1 MADTDINNVTLEDQ
15 PIAPVEPTPDLTGIE
30 PDITPEDLVPIEPAQ
45 AEIPAPAPT
54 TEELG
59 TLPEVTDISIAP
71 PVDTEPQDFSK
82 EIASFAEPVSND
94 NFDSFATQLTELNKT
109 GVAQKIFSSFSQ
121 ALKQDD
127 LRGKYKRA
135 YEYLPFSDAMKDL
148 NKYTDMYVNSVET
161 GDIGEFTKG
170 FLGSTSNAL
179 RVFVQLAGGV
189 DQKQAEEIAMA
200 VQAKNMIGEI
210 TDKEQ
215 AKEAL
220 ELNDYYTAKLQQG
233 EKIAPEGQKPAIKV
247 VVNTVG
253 GRGIGVKF
261 GMNIAEAE
269 NYLDILENNEDKNP
283 TSPVLRVFSVS
294 AGNAMPFVTV
304 GNIVVDDEKDP
315 EQVAKRGALINRINE
330 VISRDYKYADLSG
343 TVAGSL
349 AGFAG
354 GGKLFTSMLGKTVN
368 VGGKLVKIPN
378 ALSTAANYTFYSAG
392 QELKSPL
399 PLSFEQRLM
408 DIAEST
414 LELGLSEKLGNS
426 VEDLSRVSAV
436 NSGAG
441 KYLAGLNP
449 KIGFVTQQSAKTIGS
464 TLGEFVS
471 NQIDR
476 VYAGQDPIAGA
487 GEDFATA
494 FGAGLGMTLI
504 QTTSPAY
511 NQYVQ
516 ERYYKE
522 VKAKVRETVLNT
534 FQDIRNRTDLTFK
547 QKDAMINNF
556 IKSAPTIEVR
566 DYLSALNTRA
576 AVDPKVAPET
586 AKAADEAVEKFEDPG
601 LAAMIR
607 KENGTPVPVE
617 EAPKTEAPQPTEAG
631 IPDVIALASQ
641 IAQDASDVFSTT
653 DVKTFEI
660 DVTPE
665 NQAAIALLE
674 KDNKISY
681 SLTPGKKT
689 FRIKGIV
696 SDTGKFLGD
705 EKQKGKL
712 LGVSRKQSL
721 LDELDASLELS
732 EEQKSDY
739 AAEIEDA
746 ISDKNSTL
754 DQKLDSIAS
763 RAGLS
768 GVQTN
773 AERAS
778 EIERITQANEQI
790 KIADEMRKLDEQL
803 PVLEDQAS
811 VAPVLQQPEILARI
825 EQVKNRK
832 ADLQNQ
838 SAALEGQAF
847 DNLLRDVEDMSEPT
861 DEELL
866 YAKAKNKEDVVFD
879 IYDPETEAG
888 QKWLKAKQTGPSA
901 KEQEISRLGE
911 NLDLSNEGVANML
924 KRMGA
929 LDAAVD
935 PLMSFAQVLAKFKEN
950 YLRYYTNP
958 DKIGY
963 QTFSPER
970 ILDAVIDEAR
980 MISRTSNDTIPLDN
994 LLKRRTSDFMR
1005 QAAILKKANFG
1016 LGAALSLDQ
1025 PATYKIEA
1033 QNAGVL
1039 TDTKSALDMAA
1050 ESSEIVLGGQVRTRE
1065 QVETMSQAI
1074 SSAVVEVQKEAKANL
1089 DKAKANLDSAKA
1101 NSAEALKKIS
1111 KEKTKEGKDKAKA
1124 EARAADTAEYTAKEE
1139 LQKAEISNAFAQ
1151 SWSDNSKTD
1160 AVKIKELAKR
1170 FGFTTEV
1177 AATRLQ
1183 SVTEAI
1189 QSKALDIQQDL
1200 MIEGKYKDINDNI
1213 IMSPLAEITKDQL
1226 HGLLKK
1232 FLYMKTFNYFQP
1244 AFVDPET
1251 GEAVKDEL
1259 DIYEPLVLKLNNL
1272 QTKSLYENLNAQ
1284 FDDMM
1289 DALATKAA
1297 MDPYPKRFRD
1307 NLTNFSVETDVPR
1320 KFTLPKGKTDFY
1332 LAKLDD
1338 WEKEYKN
1345 AFKIKNDKTRTDK
1358 LKKLREDIVSLD
1370 RQYSLDIGGTYDK
1383 YGRIVLKGLEQ
1394 SEPRPDLSTPEGRAK
1409 SGVNA
1414 IERAQSALLGRT
1426 AGVQTKKSR
1435 PIKNS
1440 REYVA
1445 EPDGSTN
1452 EERKRSSRERG
1463 FGERIPK
1470 QFEVLKEQ
1478 QALDYSKNYSTF
1490 QKILGPDIL
1499 ANLRTDQFE
1508 DTVAAVTTMNTTK
1521 QGATY
1526 IANGAGLGKSRVV
1539 LATANYFTK
1548 TLPDWKVI
1556 ILTDV
1561 AAIDPDYQNNSVG
1574 GTLGSDA
1581 EVMGIPLQLRGRADG
1596 LPIESLPG
1604 QIMVTTMDRS
1614 YLKQLKNIV
1623 DDKTILLVDEFQTAR
1638 GWYKKMREVGA
1649 DKQKQEKAKD
1659 TKLSLIL
1666 EDLMKRSGKV
1676 MMLSGTPYETPDQML
1691 PMLMALGVVQ
1701 DVKDAQQLFL
1711 RFGYELRYEKD
1722 RGYREK
1728 TWGRVRPD
1736 TEALFT
1742 KEGAPRFPKTKIK
1755 QLEASRENFKNKN
1768 DWENVIK
1775 IDKLLGVT
1783 LEDMQ
1788 DRIEGFQGE
1797 LASIGLFRSR
1807 FMRLDNV
1814 PITRTQVELDDKIQK
1829 ELKAVEKLHFG
1840 LQYTDSDIGDRINQA
1855 ARFLLE
1861 QYKIPQAVKLAL
1873 EARKRGEKVILFV
1886 DSVENTDKII
1896 PGTMMASTANLL
1908 QLALED
1914 EFKKQNKKGTEQL
1927 KIATLYG
1934 GTDRT
1939 AALQSFQ
1946 GQESDIII
1954 TTINSAGVGI
1964 NLDDVTGKNPRHVI
1978 FMSPPYSSISL
1989 VQAMYRVWRYN
2000 TASIPK
2006 ITIFETDTSADQN
2019 TISRLVEKL
2028 SFLGASVNFGIDRNL
2043 GKTPAV
2049 KEEAPQEAPVE
2060 EKVDPAMAMA
2070 QSWIKEVREAK
2081 GTKKIADLLSLFRGK
2096 ANSLSAV
2103 ERAASEIFQNE
2114 LTKPAPAV
2122 QAKPTEK
2129 TYLESLPIPDSY
2141 WSLAPA
2147 SKEREDIVTMYDV
2160 AFDLLQELNDP
2171 AGRTNEE
2178 ITEIK
2183 NWVKKNIPGY
2193 YEYHSKSQ
2201 KPENI
2206 AKAQEYLN
2214 KVYRYVPEKT
2224 KAETE
2229 AVPALVEAKKPSRKV
2244 ALGQTEEVVKRG
2256 VLPFSDAKS
2265 FSEWLS
2271 TFNDYSTVK
2280 AAMDDIPMP
2289 ALLKQLA
2296 MVDPALDISK
2306 EKIKALSRWDALSE
2320 EEKKLESNIQKFL
2333 NPGMPFSKAPERD
2346 RRATLYTRIRPIFD
2360 KVEKKQPK
2368 VNSLDPKKVKDPHI
2382 YDHRP
2387 SEGTPEQMR
2396 FLEELETRMGRMFNY
2411 KNGILTVK
2419 TNKGKAKE
2427 YSIKFEFNGE
2437 RPTAIVSNKSAYI
2450 GIDPEVFFNSYLK
2463 NKSEQEIKKIIQVA
2477 FRHEVLH
2484 IETIRW
2490 IQDVL
2495 GVKAMDFLNKLG
2507 SGFSEEFSGYIAR
2520 LYYTSLGIN
2529 VESESGREKVRAM
2542 VKTPFFVAAEAARML
2557 MEMELGGEFT
2567 EFSLAI
2573 SDEERL
2579 RSLNRFRDA
2588 FAGQNPN
2595 TLRRINQYIEGMRSA
2610 MEDSMQV
2617 LTEGRGK
2624 VDITTATENAIKR
2637 LQEMEFEVPKAEV
2650 KTKAKVNNFSSMNLE
2665 YDEVIDRLT
2674 ELQRLP
2680 DKSDGEYEEE
2690 DKLNAR
2696 KRELEKMIF
2705 DHASKNPVWRGVALP
2720 ETGEGGVVPDT
2731 TRDRRFTDDHDL
2743 VLSRRLSDYLNN
2755 KTTDFYGIDIKN
2767 DVLGLGPF
2775 ISSSD
2780 LSDVL
2785 TREMLA
2791 RVPGSTFTRDLFY
2804 SVLAG
2809 LNNPKVVFLQDLQN
2823 RLGLALDQITDDFI
2837 DRDAFIP
2844 LGQIFEEAVNPL
2856 MPTVEEVRQMDNN
2869 EGYYFVELP
2878 GKVPESSYAVS
2889 ARQARSNV
2897 VFRVLGAG
2905 EVINYKGKP
2914 YRMGQEKF
2922 LLSEMKKDDPK
2933 GVVAFTSYVG
2943 NKIMFPEAPSTEGE
2957 APKDRIRQS
2966 QAVKN
2971 TLARAWALLPGGQ
2984 FKEQLASMIHYRQK
2998 SPQETI
3004 ELARNYVNQNPLGK
3018 VTAEFLDGTLPF
3030 ADLES
3035 QHMTGMILQSIYLRR
3050 IPKGNPDDQDYYN
3063 RIVRRTTAHY
3073 ATSAGRIIQS
3083 YSAKGGG
3090 LGASVENPMVWL
3102 NSIYNQL
3109 EIAVRK
3115 TYEANDDE
3123 IDEIRKNL
3131 SKAQWKAVEE
3141 FFGKPETQGI
3151 LGELMANQQKLD
3163 KQKQTLETLDI
3174 AISAALTKAGS
3185 RMQGLL
3191 DAAMGKITLPGGDIP
3206 EARKVKL
3213 DQDFLQGLAETML
3226 DLAKELYPSIPNI
3239 LDEKDTIKSFLLRL
3253 PQFQTGPQAAE
3264 ATRILNMHFDA
3275 AYGVLRQLVEKEKAR
3290 QLQEMEQQALSIE
3303 EKQQKLEELEGS
3315 AIGGTGVIIADDF
3328 PNWPGNI
3335 GEGEDL
3341 ADEMEGARLEQAPSP
3356 VDTGKDSAE
3365 AIAEALL
3372 KSITVSMN
3380 RQPPGV
3386 KSALKQFKDEF
3397 FRQVKNRGKEEGLIP
3412 SFTPEKVGP
3421 VKKIRDLLNRIPFM
3435 EKVYNSALTQLKDTF
3450 DEDEIE
3456 TVRQIIEAA
3465 KDRPFTLTS
3474 LSSVI
3479 SKLDEVGGP
3488 RMSIQQLIRS
3498 SASTQ
3503 LNFKQDLADVL
3514 LAETT
3519 LSADTRNRVVE
3530 YIYNGVSELI
3540 DKKRKETLLRLKEK
3554 YIKDATAEKKT
3565 RKVRS
3570 ALQKL
3575 IEMTNLGI
3583 LRDEEI
3589 LSQIRQKIGLP
3600 ELNEEQRKKLED
3612 MVLKLDSFPEGFIR
3626 GVKESEILE
3635 YIKFVAP
3642 IAYGELLVSYQTAN
3656 VLLGPGSHTI
3666 NFQSAAL
3673 GGLMDS
3679 LVFANH
3685 LRNAQIGNAPKSV
3698 SRALAAQAAADLKGS
3713 MFDPDGLA
3721 VQSALNIWK
3730 TGMFPADSN
3739 MVHQLGKVQIF
3750 EAMAREGEA
3759 ARKGLRGDGP
3769 VEMTIQLPTLGD
3781 LVPGFVKKRN
3791 WYKNFSKTTGDGFGF
3806 ASQWMTQFI
3815 PFYVEAKEA
3824 AGKFVRTEE
3833 RDKGKVMIVNLRP
3846 AWMTRA
3852 QLIEIAKQPAMVWL
3866 DKKLGGKL
3874 IPAFGKFGN
3883 ILVPTPSAVTPFV
3896 FSGRLMTAAD
3906 SYNKTNIRK
3915 MFEIVEAGYL
3925 AVKNLELANEERKSK
3940 GLRPIEITEELVLRE
3955 AARLLNRT
3963 PERVAAARRLAAKD
3977 AKRYNLSPAQEALRF
3992 DEILTA
3998 GRPTDEDMKALQERV
4013 ILLAR
4018 RATYQADFEG
4028 WVGLILEQFDRFG
4041 KSNWV
4046 AGSIF
4051 KFLRTSSN
4059 IVNSWLDYLPLV
4071 GDLRLKRG
4079 LGGMLAGSV
4088 YHRPPPVRG
4097 SVEYDLAVSKLWAAR
4112 SLIGFFGTLL
4122 AAAFVEDKDNHFFNI
4137 HFRAPQ
4143 EPIKRKAF
4151 FEGGGA
4157 PRSLQI
4163 GKFGRPWLFGLMKS
4177 PLFISWEALPPQMT
4191 GVFMPLAALGEV
4203 IRYQGRGA
4211 AESIAPALGASA
4223 ISTAIGVMDLSML
4236 QNMRGIMQVISPTQ
4250 SPEKILQATAQLT
4263 GGVMASYIPYY
4274 PILRDVEMSVY
4285 AITGNPNS
4293 RIHKDGILT
4302 YFLGSVPF
4310 ASQFGFP
4317 DLDFL
4322 GGNISPRLT
4331 NKLPIIRRYFRV
4343 GVSTEG
4349 YDGVENPSEQAT
4361 HDKLM
4366 SLFGRFQKVINWDA
4380 GTLHDI
4386 AVQEYM
4392 MGVAMGK
4399 PSDISPYELRALSRD
4414 LTDFEKYEWVRRA
4427 GPLVQAELS
4436 RYIPRLDASKD
4447 SAEFQYIIDKTNVNK
4462 IKRAILRQ
4470 ILEERDQLNI
4480 MNSAMP

>member
-1 MADTDINNVTLEDQ
+1 MADTDINNVTPEDQ
-15 PIAPVEPTPDLTGIE
+15 PITSVEPTPDLTGIE
-30 PDITPEDLVPIEPAQ
+30 PDITPEDLVPIEPVQ
-45 AEIPAPAPT
+45 ADTPALS
-54 TEELG
+54 EQD
-59 TLPEVTDISIAP
+59 TLPEIADIP
-71 PVDTEPQDFSK
+71 FELPTETQPQDFSA
-82 EIASFAEPVSND
+82 EIAAFAEPVSND

-161 GDIGEFTKG
+161 GDIEQFTKG

-233 EKIAPEGQKPAIKV
+233 EKIAPEGQKPAIKIGAK
-247 VVNTVG
+247 TVG
-253 GRGIGVKF
+253 GRGIGIKF

-269 NYLDILENNEDKNP
+269 NYLDTLENNEDKNP

-294 AGNAMPFVTV
+294 AGNAIPFVTV

-354 GGKLFTSMLGKTVN
+354 GGKLFTSMIGKTVN

-392 QELKSPL
+392 QELKSTT
-399 PLSFEQRLM
+399 PLSWDQRLL
-408 DIAEST
+408 DIAEGT
-414 LELGLSEKLGNS
+414 LQLGLSEKLGDS
-426 VEDLSRVSAV
+426 FGDIAYTSAV
-436 NSGAG
+436 KSGAG
-441 KYLAGLNP
+441 KYLAGLNS
-449 KIGFVTQQSAKTIGS
+449 KVGFITQQSAKTAGS

-476 VYAGQDPIAGA
+476 VYNGQDPVAGM

-494 FGAGLGMTLI
+494 FGAGLGMTLT
-504 QTTSPAY
+504 QTTAPAY
-511 NQYVQ
+511 NQYLQ
-516 ERYYKE
+516 QRYYND
-522 VKAKVRETVLNT
+522 VKATVRDTMLKT
-534 FQDIRNRTDLTFK
+534 FQDIRNRKDLTFK
-547 QKDAMINNF
+547 QKDAIINKV
-556 IKSAPTIEVR
+556 IKSSPTVEVR

-576 AVDPKVAPET
+576 AVDPRVAPET

-617 EAPKTEAPQPTEAG
+617 EAPKTEEVQPTEVG
-631 IPDVIALASQ
+631 VPDVIALSSQ

-674 KDNKISY
+674 KDNKIAY
-681 SLTPGKKT
+681 SLAPDKKT

-696 SDTGKFLGD
+696 SDTGKYLGD
-705 EKQKGKL
+705 QKQKGKL

-721 LDELDASLELS
+721 LDELDANVELS

-746 ISDKNSTL
+746 ISDKNNTL
-754 DQKLDSIAS
+754 DQKLDDIAS

-768 GVQTN
+768 GIQTQ
-773 AERAS
+773 AERTS
-778 EIERITQANEQI
+778 EIDRITQANEQI
-790 KIADEMRKLDEQL
+790 KIADEIRKLDEQL

-811 VAPVLQQPEILARI
+811 VAPVLQQPEIIARI
-825 EQVKNRK
+825 EQAKNRK
-832 ADLQNQ
+832 TDLQNQ
-838 SAALEGQAF
+838 SLALEGQAF
-847 DNLLRDVEDMSEPT
+847 DNFLRDVYDMAEPT
-861 DEELL
+861 DEEIL

-888 QKWLKAKQTGPSA
+888 QKWLKAKQTGPSG
-901 KEQEISRLGE
+901 KEQEINRLGE
-911 NLDLSNEGVANML
+911 SLDLSNEGVANML

-929 LDAAVD
+929 LDAAGD

-980 MISRTSNDTIPLDN
+980 MISRTSDNTIALDN
-994 LLKRRTSDFMR
+994 LLKRRTADFMR
-1005 QAAILKKANFG
+1005 QAAILKQANFG

-1050 ESSEIVLGGQVRTRE
+1050 ESSEIVLGGQARTRE

-1101 NSAEALKKIS
+1101 NSSAALKKIS

-1124 EARAADTAEYTAKEE
+1124 EAQAADTAEYTAKEE

-1200 MIEGKYKDINDNI
+1200 MIEGKYKDIKDNI

-1289 DALATKAA
+1289 DALATKGA
-1297 MDPYPKRFRD
+1297 MDPYPIRFRD

-1332 LAKLDD
+1332 LSKLDD

-1445 EPDGSTN
+1445 EPDGSTD
-1452 EERKRSSRERG
+1452 EERKRSSRERS

-1470 QFEVLKEQ
+1470 DFEVLKEQ
-1478 QALDYSKNYSTF
+1478 KDLDYSKNYPIF

-1508 DTVAAVTTMNTTK
+1508 DLVASVTAMNTTK

-1526 IANGAGLGKSRVV
+1526 LANGAGVGKSRVV
-1539 LATANYFTK
+1539 LGVGNYFTK

-1556 ILTDV
+1556 VITDN
-1561 AAIDPDYQNNSVG
+1561 AAIDPDYVNNSVG
-1574 GTLGSDA
+1574 GSLGSDA
-1581 EVMGIPLQLRGRADG
+1581 EAMGIPLQLRGRADG
-1596 LPIESLPG
+1596 LPIEKLPG
-1604 QIMVTTMDRS
+1604 QIMVTTYDRS
-1614 YLKQLKNIV
+1614 YLKQLKNVV
-1623 DDKTILLVDEFQTAR
+1623 DDKTILLIDEFQTSR
-1638 GWYKKMREVGA
+1638 GWYKKMREVGK
-1649 DKQKQEKAKD
+1649 DKEKQEKAKD

-1666 EDLMKRSGKV
+1666 EELIKKSGKV
-1676 MMLSGTPYETPDQML
+1676 MMASGTPYETPEQML
-1691 PMLMALGVVQ
+1691 PMLMALGTLENVS
-1701 DVKDAQQLFL
+1701 DAEQLFL

-1728 TWGRVRPD
+1728 SWGRVRPD

-1742 KEGAPRFPKTKIK
+1742 KEGAPRFSKTKLK
-1755 QLEASRENFKNKN
+1755 QLEDSRENFKNKN

-1775 IDKLLGVT
+1775 IDRLLGVT
-1783 LEDMQ
+1783 LEDME

-1797 LASIGLFRSR
+1797 LASLGVFRSR
-1807 FMRLDNV
+1807 FMRLNNV
-1814 PITRTQVELDDKIQK
+1814 PIARTQVELDDKIQK
-1829 ELKAVEKLHFG
+1829 ELKAIEKLHFG
-1840 LQYTDSDIGDRINQA
+1840 LQYTDADVGDRINQA

-1861 QYKIPQAVKLAL
+1861 QYKIPQVVKLAL
-1873 EARKRGEKVILFV
+1873 DARKRGEKVILFV

-1914 EFKKQNKKGTEQL
+1914 EFKKQTKGGTEQL
-1927 KIATLYG
+1927 KIANLYG

-1978 FMSPPYSSISL
+1978 FLSPPYSAISL

-2028 SFLGASVNFGIDRNL
+2028 SFLGASVNFGVDRNL
-2043 GKTPAV
+2043 GKTVAI
-2049 KEEAPQEAPVE
+2049 KEEAPKEVPVTE
-2060 EKVDPAMAMA
+2060 EVDPAMAMA

-2081 GTKKIADLLSLFRGK
+2081 GTKKIADLLTLFRGK

-2103 ERAASEIFQNE
+2103 ERSAAEIFQNE
-2114 LTKPAPAV
+2114 LTKPVQEVPAET
-2122 QAKPTEK
+2122 AKP
-2129 TYLESLPIPDSY
+2129 
-2141 WSLAPA
+2141 A
-2147 SKEREDIVTMYDV
+2147 R
-2160 AFDLLQELNDP
+2160 
-2171 AGRTNEE
+2171 R
-2178 ITEIK
+2178 
-2183 NWVKKNIPGY
+2183 
-2193 YEYHSKSQ
+2193 
-2201 KPENI
+2201 
-2206 AKAQEYLN
+2206 
-2214 KVYRYVPEKT
+2214 
-2224 KAETE
+2224 
-2229 AVPALVEAKKPSRKV
+2229 V
-2244 ALGQTEEVVKRG
+2244 ALGRTEEVVKLG
-2256 VLPFSDAKS
+2256 PLPFNDAKS
-2265 FSEWLS
+2265 FNEWLS
-2271 TFNDYSTVK
+2271 IFKDYSTVK
-2280 AAMDDIPMP
+2280 AAMDNVPMP

-2296 MVDPALDISK
+2296 LVDPALDISK
-2306 EKIKALSRWDALSE
+2306 EKIKALSRWDALSD

-2333 NPGMPFSKAPERD
+2333 NPGMPFNKAPERD

-2368 VNSLDPKKVKDPHI
+2368 VNYLDPKKVKDPHI

-2411 KNGILTVK
+2411 KNGVLTVK
-2419 TNKGKAKE
+2419 TNKGKTKE

-2437 RPTAIVSNKSAYI
+2437 RPTAIVSDKSAYI

-2680 DKSDGEYEEE
+2680 DKSDGEYEEG

-2720 ETGEGGVVPDT
+2720 ETGEGGGVPDT

-2755 KTTDFYGIDIKN
+2755 KTTDFYGIEIKN

-2780 LSDVL
+2780 LSDAL
-2785 TREMLA
+2785 TRQMLA
-2791 RVPGSTFTRDLFY
+2791 GVPGATFTRDLFY

-2837 DRDAFIP
+2837 NRDAFIP

-2856 MPTVEEVRQMDNN
+2856 MPTVEEARQMDNN

-2878 GKVPESSYAVS
+2878 GKAPESSYGVS

-2897 VFRVLGAG
+2897 VFRILGSG

-2914 YRMGQEKF
+2914 YRMGQEKV

-2933 GVVAFTSYVG
+2933 GMVAFTSYVG

-2957 APKDRIRQS
+2957 EPKDRIRQS

-3141 FFGKPETQGI
+3141 FFGKPETQGV

-3290 QLQEMEQQALSIE
+3290 QLQELEQQALSIE

-3315 AIGGTGVIIADDF
+3315 AIGGTGRIIADDF

-3450 DEDEIE
+3450 DEEEIE

-3503 LNFKQDLADVL
+3503 LDFKQDLADVL

-3540 DKKRKETLLRLKEK
+3540 DKKRKETLVRLKEK
-3554 YIKDATAEKKT
+3554 YLKDATAEKKT

-3575 IEMTNLGI
+3575 VEMTNLGV

-3600 ELNEEQRKKLED
+3600 ELNEAQRKKLED

-3656 VLLGPGSHTI
+3656 VLLGPGTHTI

-3673 GGLMDS
+3673 GGLMDAI
-3679 LVFANH
+3679 VFVNH
-3685 LRNAQIGNAPKSV
+3685 LRNSQIGNAPKSV
-3698 SRALAAQAAADLKGS
+3698 SKALAAQAAADLKGS

-3846 AWMTRA
+3846 AWMTQA
-3852 QLIEIAKQPAMVWL
+3852 QLVEIAKQPAMVWL

-3883 ILVPTPSAVTPFV
+3883 ISVPTPSAVTPFV

-3915 MFEIVEAGYL
+3915 MFEVVEAGYL
-3925 AVKNLELANEERKSK
+3925 AVKNLELENEEKKSK
-3940 GLRPIEITEELVLRE
+3940 GLRPIEITEELVLNE
-3955 AARLLNRT
+3955 VDRLLNRT
-3963 PERVAAARRLAAKD
+3963 PERVAAASRLAAKD
-3977 AKRYNLSPAQEALRF
+3977 AKRYNLSPAQEVLRL

-4013 ILLAR
+4013 NLLAR

-4028 WVGLILEQFDRFG
+4028 WVGLILEQFDRLG

-4046 AGSIF
+4046 TGSIF

-4112 SLIGFFGTLL
+4112 SLIGFFGALL
-4122 AAAFVEDKDNHFFNI
+4122 AAAFVEDKDNPFFNI

-4143 EPIKRKAF
+4143 EPTKRKAF
-4151 FEGGGA
+4151 FESGGA

-4191 GVFMPLAALGEV
+4191 AVFMPLAALGEV

-4250 SPEKILQATAQLT
+4250 SPEKVLQAAAQLT

-4274 PILRDVEMSVY
+4274 PILRDVEMSVN

-4310 ASQFGFP
+4310 ASKFGFP

-4380 GTLHDI
+4380 GTLHDL

-4392 MGVAMGK
+4392 MGVAMGR
-4399 PSDISPYELRALSRD
+4399 PSDISPYELRVLSRD

>member
-1 MADTDINNVTLEDQ
+1 MADTDINNVTPEDQ
-15 PIAPVEPTPDLTGIE
+15 PIPPVEPTPDLTGIE
-30 PDITPEDLVPIEPAQ
+30 PNITPEDLALIEPEQTA
-45 AEIPAPAPT
+45 IPTEALAPTQEDLNTLPAITDINIAPA
-54 TEELG
+54 
-59 TLPEVTDISIAP
+59 DIE
-71 PVDTEPQDFSK
+71 TQPQDFSK
-82 EIASFAEPVSND
+82 ELAALAQPTSND
-94 NFDSFATQLTELNKT
+94 NFDSFANQLVKLNQT
-109 GVAQKIFSSFSQ
+109 GVASKIFSSFSQ

-135 YEYLPFSDAMKDL
+135 WEYLPYSDSMKDL
-148 NKYTDMYVNSVET
+148 NKYTEMYVNAAET

-170 FLGSTSNAL
+170 FIGSTSNAL
-179 RVFVQLAGGV
+179 RTFVQLAGGV
-189 DQKQAEEIAMA
+189 DQKQAEEIALS

-220 ELNDYYTAKLQQG
+220 ELGDYYMTKLQHG
-233 EKIAPEGQKPAIKV
+233 EKIAPEGQKPAMKLGV
-247 VVNTVG
+247 KTVG
-253 GRGIGVKF
+253 GYNMGVKF
-261 GMNIAEAE
+261 GMNLAEAE
-269 NYLDILENNEDKNP
+269 NYLNILENNEDKNP

-294 AGNAMPFVTV
+294 TGNALPFVTV

-315 EQVAKRGALINRINE
+315 EQVAKRGALISRINE
-330 VISRDYKYADLSG
+330 VISRDYKYADLAGS
-343 TVAGSL
+343 VAGSL

-354 GGKLFTSMLGKTVN
+354 GGKLFTSVLGKTVN
-368 VGGKLVKIPN
+368 VGGKMVKIPS
-378 ALSTAANYTFYSAG
+378 ALSTAANYAFFTAG
-392 QELKSPL
+392 QELKSPT
-399 PLSFEQRLM
+399 PLSWEQRLM
-408 DIAEST
+408 DIAEGT
-414 LELGLSEKLGNS
+414 LELGLSEKFGDS
-426 VEDLSRVSAV
+426 AEDISRLSAV
-436 NSGAG
+436 NSGAA
-441 KYLAGLNP
+441 KYLSGLNP
-449 KIGFVTQQSAKTIGS
+449 KIGFVTQQSAKLAGS
-464 TLGEFVS
+464 TIGEFVS

-476 VYAGQDPIAGA
+476 VYAGQDPVAGM
-487 GEDFATA
+487 GEDFASA
-494 FGAGLGMTLI
+494 FGAGLGMTVG
-504 QTTSPAY
+504 QSTSPAY
-511 NQYVQ
+511 NQYIK
-516 ERYYKE
+516 ERYYGE
-522 VKAKVRETVLNT
+522 VKAKVRETVLKT

-547 QKDAMINNF
+547 QKDAMVNNF

-566 DYLSALNTRA
+566 DYLTALNTRA

-586 AKAADEAVEKFEDPG
+586 AKAADEAVEKFEDNG

-617 EAPKTEAPQPTEAG
+617 EAPKVETPKPIEAG

-660 DVTPE
+660 DATPE

-674 KDNKISY
+674 KDNKVSY
-681 SLTPGKKT
+681 ALTPDKKT
-689 FRIKGIV
+689 FMIKGIV
-696 SDTGKFLGD
+696 SDTGKYHGD
-705 EKQKGKL
+705 EKQKAKL

-721 LDELDASLELS
+721 LDELDTNVELS
-732 EEQKSDY
+732 EEQKDDY
-739 AAEIEDA
+739 RSEIEDA
-746 ISDKNSTL
+746 VSNKNSTL
-754 DQKLDSIAS
+754 DQKLDDIAS
-763 RAGLS
+763 RANLPGI
-768 GVQTN
+768 QTDK
-773 AERAS
+773 ERSS

-790 KIADEMRKLDEQL
+790 KIADEIRKLDEQL
-803 PVLEDQAS
+803 PVLQDQAS

-825 EQVKNRK
+825 DQINTRK

-838 SAALEGQAF
+838 SLALEGKAF
-847 DNLLRDVEDMSEPT
+847 DDFLRDVNDMSEPT

-888 QKWLKAKQTGPSA
+888 QKWFKAKQNGPSA

-911 NLDLSNEGVANML
+911 NLDLSNEGVTNML

-929 LDAAVD
+929 LDAAGD
-935 PLMSFAQVLAKFKEN
+935 PLMSFAQVLAKFKQN
-950 YLRYYTNP
+950 YLNYYTNP

-980 MISRTSNDTIPLDN
+980 MISRTSNDTIALDN
-994 LLKRRTSDFMR
+994 LLKRRTADFMR
-1005 QAAILKKANFG
+1005 QAAILKQANFG

-1089 DKAKANLDSAKA
+1089 DQAKANLEKAKD

-1111 KEKTKEGKDKAKA
+1111 KEKTKEGKEKAKK
-1124 EARAADTAEYTAKEE
+1124 EAQAADTAEYTAKEE
-1139 LQKAEISNAFAQ
+1139 LQKAEISNAFAE
-1151 SWSDNSKTD
+1151 SWADNSKTD

-1170 FGFTTEV
+1170 FGFTTDV

-1183 SVTEAI
+1183 SVTQAI

-1200 MIEGKYKDINDNI
+1200 MIAGKHKDINDNI
-1213 IMSPLAEITKDQL
+1213 IMSPLAEITKNQL
-1226 HGLLKK
+1226 HDLLKK
-1232 FLYMKTFNYFQP
+1232 FLHMKNFNYFQP
-1244 AFVDPET
+1244 GFVDPGT
-1251 GEAVKDEL
+1251 GEVFKDEL

-1272 QTKSLYENLNAQ
+1272 QTKALYENLNAQ

-1289 DALATKAA
+1289 NALATKEA

-1307 NLTNFSVETDVPR
+1307 NLTSFSVETDVPQ

-1332 LAKLDD
+1332 LGKLDN
-1338 WEKEYKN
+1338 WEKEYN
-1345 AFKIKNDKTRTDK
+1345 DAFKIKNDKTRTDK

-1370 RQYSLDIGGTYDK
+1370 KQYSLDIGGTYDK

-1394 SEPRPDLSTPEGRAK
+1394 SEPRTNLSTPEGRLK
-1409 SGVNA
+1409 SGLNA

-1440 REYVA
+1440 RELVA
-1445 EPDGSTN
+1445 EPDGSTD

-1470 QFEVLKEQ
+1470 QFEVLGEQ

-1490 QKILGPDIL
+1490 QKILGPGIL

-1508 DTVAAVTTMNTTK
+1508 DTVASITTMNTTK

-1526 IANGAGLGKSRVV
+1526 LANGAGLGKTRVI
-1539 LATANYFTK
+1539 LAAANYFTK

-1556 ILTDV
+1556 VLTDV

-1701 DVKDAQQLFL
+1701 DAKDAQQLFL

-1755 QLEASRENFKNKN
+1755 QLEVSRENFKNKN

-1861 QYKIPQAVKLAL
+1861 QYKIPQTVKLAL

-2043 GKTPAV
+2043 GKTPAL
-2049 KEEAPQEAPVE
+2049 KEEAPQQAAVE
-2060 EKVDPAMAMA
+2060 EKIDPAVAMA
-2070 QSWIKEVREAK
+2070 QSWIKEVKEAK
-2081 GTKKIADLLSLFRGK
+2081 GTKKIADLLTLFRGK

-2114 LTKPAPAV
+2114 LTKPAEQP
-2122 QAKPTEK
+2122 P
-2129 TYLESLPIPDSY
+2129 
-2141 WSLAPA
+2141 
-2147 SKEREDIVTMYDV
+2147 
-2160 AFDLLQELNDP
+2160 
-2171 AGRTNEE
+2171 
-2178 ITEIK
+2178 
-2183 NWVKKNIPGY
+2183 
-2193 YEYHSKSQ
+2193 
-2201 KPENI
+2201 
-2206 AKAQEYLN
+2206 
-2214 KVYRYVPEKT
+2214 
-2224 KAETE
+2224 
-2229 AVPALVEAKKPSRKV
+2229 VEAKKPSRRV
-2244 ALGQTEEVVKRG
+2244 ALGQTEEVKKLG
-2256 VLPFSDAKS
+2256 PLPFNDATS
-2265 FSEWLS
+2265 FTEWLS
-2271 TFNDYSTVK
+2271 NFKDYNTVR
-2280 AAMDDIPMP
+2280 AAMDNVPMP
-2289 ALLKQLA
+2289 TLLKQLA
-2296 MVDPALDISK
+2296 LVDPALDISK
-2306 EKIKALSRWDALSE
+2306 EKIKALSRWDALSN

-2360 KVEKKQPK
+2360 RVEKKQPK
-2368 VNSLDPKKVKDPHI
+2368 VNYLDPKKVKDPHV

-2387 SEGTPEQMR
+2387 SEGTPEQLR
-2396 FLEELETRMGRMFNY
+2396 FLGELETRMGRLFNY
-2411 KNGILTVK
+2411 SNGVLTVK
-2419 TNKGKAKE
+2419 TNKEKTKE

-2437 RPTAIVSNKSAYI
+2437 RPTAVVTDKSAYI

-2463 NKSEQEIKKIIQVA
+2463 DKSEQEIKKIIQVA
-2477 FRHEVLH
+2477 LRHEVLH

-2490 IQDVL
+2490 IQDTL

-2507 SGFSEEFSGYIAR
+2507 SGFSPDFSSAVAR
-2520 LYYTSLGIN
+2520 LYYTSLGVN
-2529 VESESGREKVRAM
+2529 VASESGKEKVKAM
-2542 VKTPFFVAAEAARML
+2542 ANTPFFVAAEAARML
-2557 MEMELGGEFT
+2557 MELELGGEFT

-2579 RSLNRFRDA
+2579 RSLNRFREA

-2637 LQEMEFEVPKAEV
+2637 LQEMEFDVPKKET
-2650 KTKAKVNNFSSMNLE
+2650 KIKAKPNNFSSMNLE

-2674 ELQRLP
+2674 ELQSLP
-2680 DKSDGEYEEE
+2680 DKSDSEYQEE
-2690 DKLNAR
+2690 DKLNSR

-2705 DHASKNPVWRGVALP
+2705 DHASKNPIWRGVALP
-2720 ETGEGGVVPDT
+2720 ESGQGGEVPDT
-2731 TRDRRFTDDHDL
+2731 TRDRRFTDDNDL
-2743 VLSRRLSDYLNN
+2743 VLSRKLSDFINQ
-2755 KTTDFYGIDIKN
+2755 KTTDFYGIEIKN
-2767 DVLGLGPF
+2767 DTLGLGPY
-2775 ISSSD
+2775 ISASS

-2785 TREMLA
+2785 TKQMLSKI
-2791 RVPGSTFTRDLFY
+2791 PGSTFTRDIFY
-2804 SVLAG
+2804 SVLSG
-2809 LNNPKVVFLQDLQN
+2809 LNNPKTVFLQDLQN
-2823 RLGLALDQITDDFI
+2823 RLSLALDQISDDFI
-2837 DRDAFIP
+2837 DRNAFMP
-2844 LGQIFEEAVNPL
+2844 LGQVFEEAVNPL
-2856 MPTVEEVRQMDNN
+2856 IATVQETRDMDSN

-2878 GKVPESSYAVS
+2878 GKLPESTYGVS

-2897 VFRVLGAG
+2897 VFRVLGDG

-2914 YRMGQEKF
+2914 YRMGDEKA
-2922 LLSEMKKDDPK
+2922 LLGEMKKDDPK
-2933 GVVAFTSYVG
+2933 GTVAYTTFVG
-2943 NKIMFPEAPSTEGE
+2943 NKIMFPEAPSAEGE
-2957 APKDRIRQS
+2957 EPKDRIRQS

-2984 FKEQLASMIHYRQK
+2984 LKEQLASMIHYRQK

-3035 QHMTGMILQSIYLRR
+3035 QHMTGMVLQSIYLRR

-3123 IDEIRKNL
+3123 IEDIRKGL
-3131 SKAQWKAVEE
+3131 SKAQWKAIEE
-3141 FFGKPETQGI
+3141 FFGKPETQSV
-3151 LGELMANQQKLD
+3151 LGELIANQEKLNRQKETIQSLD
-3163 KQKQTLETLDI
+3163 ASI
-3174 AISAALTKAGS
+3174 ASALSRASS

-3191 DAAMGKITLPGGDIP
+3191 NAAMGKITLPGGDIP

-3226 DLAKELYPSIPNI
+3226 ELAKELYPSIPNI
-3239 LDEKDTIKSFLLRL
+3239 LDEKNTIKSFLLRL

-3264 ATRILNMHFDA
+3264 AIRILNMHFDA
-3275 AYGVLRQLVEKEKAR
+3275 AYGVLRQNIEKEKAR
-3290 QLQEMEQQALSIE
+3290 QLQEMEQQELSIE

-3315 AIGGTGVIIADDF
+3315 AIGGARGIAGDDF
-3328 PNWPGNI
+3328 PGWPGNI

-3341 ADEMEGARLEQAPSP
+3341 ADEMEGARQEEAPVP
-3356 VDTGKDSAE
+3356 VDTGKDSPE

-3380 RQPPGV
+3380 RQAPGV

-3412 SFTPEKVGP
+3412 TYTPKKVGP
-3421 VKKIRDLLNRIPFM
+3421 VKKIRDLLDRLPFM
-3435 EKVYNSALTQLKDTF
+3435 EKIYNSALTQLKDTF

-3474 LSSVI
+3474 LASVI

-3488 RMSIQQLIRS
+3488 KMSIQQLIRS

-3503 LNFKQDLADVL
+3503 QNFKQELSDVL
-3514 LAETT
+3514 LAETS

-3540 DKKRKETLLRLKEK
+3540 DKKRKETLVKLKEK
-3554 YIKDATAEKKT
+3554 YLKEATSEKKT

-3570 ALQKL
+3570 AMQKL
-3575 IEMTNLGI
+3575 VEMTNLGV

-3612 MVLKLDSFPEGFIR
+3612 LVLKLDSFPEGFIR

-3642 IAYGELLVSYQTAN
+3642 VAYGELLVSYQTAN
-3656 VLLGPGSHTI
+3656 VLLGPGTHTI

-3673 GGLMDS
+3673 GGLMDAV
-3679 LVFANH
+3679 VFINH
-3685 LRNAQIGNAPKSV
+3685 LRNAQIGSAPKSV
-3698 SRALAAQAAADLKGS
+3698 SKALAAQAAADLKGS

-3739 MVHQLGKVQIF
+3739 MVHQLGRVQIF

-3781 LVPGFVKKRN
+3781 LVPGFIKKRN
-3791 WYKNFSKTTGDGFGF
+3791 WYKSFSKTTADGFGF

-3815 PFYVEAKEA
+3815 PFYTEATEA
-3824 AGKFVRTEE
+3824 TSKFARIEE

-3846 AWMTRA
+3846 AWMTQA
-3852 QLIEIAKQPAMVWL
+3852 QLVDIAKQPAMVWL

-3883 ILVPTPSAVTPFV
+3883 ISVPTPSAVTPFV

-3906 SYNKTNIRK
+3906 SYNKTNIKK
-3915 MFEIVEAGYL
+3915 MFEVVEAGYL
-3925 AVKNLELANEERKSK
+3925 AVKNLELANDERKLQGKST
-3940 GLRPIEITEELVLRE
+3940 LPITEELVLTE
-3955 AARLLNRT
+3955 VDRLLNRT
-3963 PERVAAARRLAAKD
+3963 PERVAGARRLAAKD
-3977 AKRYNLSPAQEALRF
+3977 AKRYNLSPAQEVLRV
-3992 DEILTA
+3992 DEILTL

-4013 ILLAR
+4013 NLLAR
-4018 RATYQADFEG
+4018 RSTYQADFEG
-4028 WVGLILEQFDRFG
+4028 WVGLFLEQFDRLG
-4041 KSNWV
+4041 KANWIT
-4046 AGSIF
+4046 GSIF

-4079 LGGMLAGSV
+4079 LGGMLAGSI

-4097 SVEYDLAVSKLWAAR
+4097 TVEYDLAVSKLWAAR
-4112 SLIGFFGTLL
+4112 SLIGLFGSLL
-4122 AAAFVEDKDNHFFNI
+4122 AAAYIEDKDNPFFNI

-4143 EPIKRKAF
+4143 EPTKRKSF
-4151 FEGGGA
+4151 FASGGA

-4163 GKFGRPWLFGLMKS
+4163 GKFGRPWLFGMMKS

-4191 GVFMPLAALGEV
+4191 AIFMPLAALGEV

-4211 AESIAPALGASA
+4211 AESIAPALGSAA
-4223 ISTAIGVMDLSML
+4223 ISTSIGVMDLAML
-4236 QNMRGIMQVISPTQ
+4236 QNMRGIMQVLSPTQ
-4250 SPEKILQATAQLT
+4250 SPEGIMQAATQLT
-4263 GGVMASYIPYY
+4263 GGVAASYLPYY
-4274 PILRDVEMSVY
+4274 PVLRDVEMSVN

-4293 RIHKDGILT
+4293 RLHKDGILS

-4310 ASQFGFP
+4310 ASRFGDP

-4380 GTLHDI
+4380 GTLHDM
-4386 AVQEYM
+4386 AVEEYM
-4392 MGVAMGK
+4392 MGVAMGR
-4399 PSDISPYELRALSRD
+4399 PSDISPYELRVLSRD
-4414 LTDFEKYEWVRRA
+4414 LTTDEKYEWLKEA
-4427 GPLVQAELS
+4427 GPLVQAELT
-4436 RYIPRLDASKD
+4436 RYIPRLDACKD
-4447 SAEFQYIIDKTNVNK
+4447 AAEFQYVIDKSNVSK
-4462 IKRAILRQ
+4462 IKRAILRKV
-4470 ILEERDQLNI
+4470 LEERNQLNI
-4480 MNSAMP
+4480 MNSDIP